1 MERRPR
7 VLLIHEEVARRQ
19 AWRAALSNCDVCE
32 AASLTELRD
41 LGVREIEVVVCHF
54 DEHMADGVRAV
65 CPGARFIHF
74 DDSLPTA
81 VLEAVWQGHEVC
93 WVARASE
100 LALKVAS
107 LSRPMRAAPR
117 VTVDGFEVVWAG
129 STRSFCVVDV
139 SNDGFSFSVA
149 TGDDLERLLPGTIL
163 DEVIVSHDGSSVI
176 DGVRAEVRRIDVC
189 EQDYRVG
196 CELRM
201 NARAPHKAKS
211 KVITDRAQCAGLLM
225 NALRNGALAVESG
238 RGDGEV
244 HCVDGSV
251 DLAREEFSIPQ
262 LSRMYRDYDVLDC
275 CFELQ
280 GNAYRFRAVVCDE
293 TGLRLKFPACL
304 EETRQRSWARFRPT
318 SGQITVSVRSTLLPE
333 PLVRKLFDLSI
344 SGLSFVVDA
353 NDVLPIGLRLQNI
366 VIVVAGQ
373 MLCCS
378 GQVRSLTRSSSG
390 VRCGV
395 ELDPLD
401 ERNHRL
407 LSEAIVRDR
416 HPTLQNGGELGFNE
430 LLRFFRETG
439 FLPAEKEALLAPVIG
454 EVRRTYESLYSR
466 SSPVARSAMIRENG
480 NVVGYVAGL
489 RAYRSTW
496 MYHHLAAV
504 KGKQA
509 GTLLSEVASE
519 YMEQETSLEH
529 FRIWFYAR
537 ANVPG
542 RLFGAFAR
550 KIADPH
556 LSDLRRYGHFLLDV
570 DRRFGPGGIAVY
582 EADDSD
588 LVTVERYFVAR
599 DRPLLVR
606 AEELTRGGL
615 RLDNVGRHFLTEG
628 VIRQRRVLMARRDGR
643 AVGFALA
650 EVSSCGLNLY
660 DALSSVR
667 IFVLPDGEA
676 NQQQVRCALLDGV
689 LPLYAQTGRRQAR
702 VLINPSEAADY
713 RALGI
718 TVDDSESLCW
728 TCHRTQLNAFSEHLR
743 QVFSLVLRGARGGA
757 TLTAAA

>member
-19 AWRAALSNCDVCE
+19 AWRTALGNCDVCE
-32 AASLTELRD
+32 AGSLTELRD
-41 LGVREIEVVVCHF
+41 LGVRDIEVVVCHF
-54 DEHMADGVRAV
+54 DEHMADGVRAA

-74 DDSLPTA
+74 DDGLPTA
-81 VLEAVWQGHEVC
+81 VLEAVWQGYEVC

-107 LSRPMRAAPR
+107 LSRPVRAAPR
-117 VTVDGFEVVWAG
+117 ATVDAFEIVWAD
-129 STRSFCVVDV
+129 SPRSFSLVDV

-149 TGDDLERLLPGTIL
+149 TGDDLERLLPGAIL
-163 DEVIVSHDGSSVI
+163 DEVSISRDAIPVI
-176 DGVRAEVRRIDVC
+176 DGVRAEVRRIDVR
-189 EQDYRVG
+189 EHDYRVG

-201 NARAPHKAKS
+201 NARTQRQAKS

-225 NALRNGALAVESG
+225 NALRTGALVIESG

-244 HCVDGSV
+244 NCVEGTV
-251 DLAREEFSIPQ
+251 DLEREEFNIPR
-262 LSRMYRDYDVLDC
+262 LSRMYRDYDVVDG

-293 TGLRLKFPACL
+293 TGLRLKFPASL
-304 EETRQRSWARFRPT
+304 EETRQRSRVRFRPNT
-318 SGQITVSVRSTLLPE
+318 GQITASVRSALSPE
-333 PLVRKLFDLSI
+333 PIVRKLFDLSTN
-344 SGLSFVVDA
+344 GLSFDVDA
-353 NDVLPIGLRLQNI
+353 SDVLPIGLRLPAI
-366 VIVVAGQ
+366 VIIVAGH
-373 MLCCS
+373 MLTLS

-401 ERNHRL
+401 ERTHRL
-407 LSEAIVRDR
+407 LSDAIVRDR
-416 HPTLQNGGELGFNE
+416 HPTLQDGGALSFDELLGF
-430 LLRFFRETG
+430 FRDTG
-439 FLPAEKEALLAPVIG
+439 FLPAEKEALLSPVLG
-454 EVRRTYESLYSR
+454 EVRRTYESLYAR
-466 SSPVARSAMIRENG
+466 SSPVSRSGMIRENG

-504 KGKQA
+504 RGKQA

-519 YMEQETSLEH
+519 YMEQEASLEH
-529 FRIWFYAR
+529 FRIWFFAR

-550 KIADPH
+550 KIADPR

-570 DRRFGPGGIAVY
+570 DRRFEADGIDVH

-588 LVTVERYFVAR
+588 LVTVERYFIAR
-599 DRPLLVR
+599 EVPLLVR

-615 RLDNVGRHFLTEG
+615 RLDDVSRRFSAEG
-628 VIRQRRVLMARRDGR
+628 VIRHRRVLMARRGGR
-643 AVGFALA
+643 AVGFALL
-650 EVSSCGLNLY
+650 ELSSCGLNLY
-660 DALSSVR
+660 DALSSFR
-667 IFVLPDGEA
+667 IFVLPEGESER
-676 NQQQVRCALLDGV
+676 QQVRGALLDGA

-702 VLINPSEAADY
+702 ALINPSEANDY

-718 TVDDSESLCW
+718 NVDNAESLCW
-728 TCHRTQLNAFSEHLR
+728 TCHRTQLKAFTEHLR
-743 QVFSLVLRGARGGA
+743 QIFSMVVTGARSGA
-757 TLTAAA
+757 RLTAAA